1 MTEVLID
8 LYSLMYSWTA
18 TRNQIE
24 RFMVTVDM
32 SIIDIERLVPGIPFI
47 HSLSNSCHF
56 RWFVETFDPK
66 VTQCDRNGHSLLFK
80 IGYDSDYIPF
90 LIERGCNIHQKDVTG
105 QSIVQFALSKQK
117 YDFVYALLDYGASIQ
132 EALDYYDLQ
141 RHRKWNQSAI
151 EKIRDYKMREENC
164 KSSVTAI
171 IFLGKKKFI
180 NRDMSKLIGATLW
193 LTRRD
198 EIWYQ

>member
-24 RFMVTVDM
+24 RFMVTLDM
-32 SIIDIERLVPGIPFI
+32 SIIDEERLVPGIPFL
-47 HSLSNSCHF
+47 HSLSHSCHF
-56 RWFVETFDPK
+56 KWFVETFDPNI
-66 VTQCDRNGHSLLFK
+66 TQCDRYGQTLLFK
-80 IGYDSDYIPF
+80 IDYRSDYVPF
-90 LIERGCNIHQKDVTG
+90 LIERGCNVHQRDFQGRSV
-105 QSIVQFALSKQK
+105 VQFALSKQK

-132 EALDYYDLQ
+132 EALDYYES
-141 RHRKWNQSAI
+141 HRIMKWNQSAI
-151 EKIRDYKMREENC
+151 EKIRDYKRREENC
-164 KSSVTAI
+164 KSSVAAI